1 MSTLIGYVLLVAIG
15 VMIMGAV
22 TRPSWALALLMIQ
35 YPLEQLIQSYVV
47 YFVQRNEL
55 FNLIIGMLGVASLAI
70 KTFSRPG
77 SLSGALNSVSILS
90 FLYYILA
97 AASVLWSPTQNAA
110 LDILRPGLSYFIM
123 FVVISPLL
131 VERLELVRE
140 FLVVA
145 LVVGG
150 ITALLVLTN
159 PNGDFVRGRF
169 ALRLGGIGLK
179 ESNPLAMSDLA
190 AFLVLTA
197 VTLNLVGRGG
207 LLLAVRIGAGLLGT
221 GLLLAASSRGQVVF
235 AGLLALI
242 FYPISVQVRNVG
254 QFLLRAAGLVALVA
268 VIAVGA
274 TIFSRQAQG
283 TEKRWDTA
291 EISSASAVRLEN
303 MRVLLSE
310 WSRRPQTWPL
320 GLGTG
325 GFAAF
330 EKTSHE
336 PYVHNL
342 IVESL
347 GEFGVVGF
355 LLLSGVLIGTAA
367 SAVRLLRM
375 CWDDPDARAVSATL
389 VAYNTFQFLIS
400 NKQGNVW
407 VCTQMFT
414 LFLVMVRTERL
425 LSQEGGLP
433 IVELERDD
441 DQYAD
446 DAALDDRSAR
456 SAHP

>member
-235 AGLLALI
+235 AGLIALV

-310 WSRRPQTWPL
+310 WIRRPQAWPL

-336 PYVHNL
+336 PYVHNM

-433 IVELERDD
+433 IAELERED

-446 DAALDDRSAR
+446 VADLDDGSAR